1 MMNKKWLKFFLF
13 FTIFSFIFPISIAA
27 FLCLIAQLNG
37 CTFEGEQASQCLALG
52 LNIGSIIEKLI
63 HFTWQLP
70 LMFPQNFTVLPAYIA
85 ITIIVIWIHLTLR
98 GRSSVF
104 WSLFCIWY
112 IPIAPSLLGIILVS
126 FLANIGNC
134 QVNAAGPN
142 PCSIL
147 GVEMGEAF
155 AGAAVIPWL
164 ILVCVGINVFISFAY
179 MILYS
184 LVAVLFREQSS

>member
-1 MMNKKWLKFFLF
+1 MMNKKWLNFFLF
-13 FTIFSFIFPISIAA
+13 FVIFSFILPVTLAA
-27 FLCLIAQLNG
+27 FLILVAQLKG
-37 CTFEGEQASQCLALG
+37 CTFAGEQASQCLALG
-52 LNIGSIIEKLI
+52 LNLGGLIEKLI
-63 HFTWQLP
+63 HFTWQFP

-85 ITIIVIWIHLTLR
+85 TTIIVILTHVTLR
-98 GRSSVF
+98 GRSSIF
-104 WSLFCIWY
+104 LSLFCIWY
-112 IPIAPSLLGIILVS
+112 IPIAPSLLGIILVEI
-126 FLANIGNC
+126 LAKIGNC
-134 QVNAAGPN
+134 QVNAAGFN

-184 LVAVLFREQSS
+184 LVTVLFREQSS

>member
-13 FTIFSFIFPISIAA
+13 FAIFSFILPITVAA
-27 FLCLIAQLNG
+27 FLLLVAQLSG
-37 CTFEGEQASQCLALG
+37 CNFVGEQASQCLALG
-52 LNIGSIIEKLI
+52 LNLGDIIEKLI
-63 HFTWQLP
+63 HFTWQFP
-70 LMFPQNFTVLPAYIA
+70 LMFPQNFTVIPAYFA
-85 ITIIVIWIHLTLR
+85 TTIIVILIHLTLR
-98 GRSSVF
+98 GRSSIF

-126 FLANIGNC
+126 ILANIGNC

-147 GVEMGEAF
+147 GVDMGEAF

-184 LVAVLFREQSS
+184 LVTVLFREQSS